1 MAMISSFGAPRFAGW
16 TAAILLAS
24 ATTAFADCG
33 DLLQRFN
40 QALEQ
45 RSLAEVTALEKRIAA
60 DAACGNRLV
69 EVRQRRAT
77 LQLLL
82 AQQLID
88 KGAKIP
94 DYEGLVVDA
103 DKPEVSWLAAKMLGD
118 MHFAQRAFVD
128 AARAYDRAVEIIK
141 NASKTPSPP
150 REEQIKAVTDLAN
163 RSRLLAA
170 NEESPGAIFVSLP
183 KDYRDGS
190 IGGSFSQDIR
200 GFTPKNVPL
209 PINFETASARLTRI
223 GQAAADELATAL
235 REQNPQ
241 RITIVG
247 HTDERGSH
255 DYNMRLSSQRA
266 AAVASFL
273 RQKGIAAQVVTIA
286 KGKTEPLFLADRSG
300 LTKQDIWAL
309 DRRVEWQRN

>member
-1 MAMISSFGAPRFAGW
+1 MAMISSFGPPRLAGW

-45 RSLAEVTALEKRIAA
+45 RSLAEVTALEKQIAA

-82 AQQLID
+82 AQQLVD

-118 MHFAQRAFVD
+118 MRFAQRAFAD

-170 NEESPGAIFVSLP
+170 NEESPGAIFVSPP

-266 AAVASFL
+266 AAVARFL
-273 RQKGIAAQVVTIA
+273 RQKGIAAAVVTIA

-309 DRRVEWQRN
+309 NRRVEWQRN

>member
-1 MAMISSFGAPRFAGW
+1 MAMISSFGPPRLAGW

-45 RSLAEVTALEKRIAA
+45 RSLAEVTALEKQIAA

-82 AQQLID
+82 AQQLVD
-88 KGAKIP
+88 KGGKMP

-118 MHFAQRAFVD
+118 MRFAQRAFAD
-128 AARAYDRAVEIIK
+128 AARDYDRAVEIIK

-170 NEESPGAIFVSLP
+170 NEESPGAIFVSPP

-223 GQAAADELATAL
+223 GLAAADELATAL

-266 AAVASFL
+266 AAVARFL
-273 RQKGIAAQVVTIA
+273 RQKGIAAAVVTIA

-309 DRRVEWQRN
+309 NRRVEWQRN

>member
-1 MAMISSFGAPRFAGW
+1 MAMISSFGPPRLAGW

-45 RSLAEVTALEKRIAA
+45 RSLAEATALEKQIAA

-82 AQQLID
+82 AQQLVD
-88 KGAKIP
+88 KGGKIP

-118 MHFAQRAFVD
+118 MRFAQRAFAD
-128 AARAYDRAVEIIK
+128 AARAYDRAVEIVK
-141 NASKTPSPP
+141 NASKTPSAPSEA
-150 REEQIKAVTDLAN
+150 RIKAVTDLAN

-170 NEESPGAIFVSLP
+170 NEESPGAIFVSPP

-190 IGGSFSQDIR
+190 LGGSFSQ
-200 GFTPKNVPL
+200 G
-209 PINFETASARLTRI
+209 
-223 GQAAADELATAL
+223 AADCDFGGIASHQQVAHRHPARVGRARQERCAL
-235 REQNPQ
+235 LR
-241 RITIVG
+241 RRRCG
-247 HTDERGSH
+247 HSPSR
-255 DYNMRLSSQRA
+255 RA
-266 AAVASFL
+266 A
-273 RQKGIAAQVVTIA
+273 IAGGRSPWSGSLPPHRACR
-286 KGKTEPLFLADRSG
+286 LAGPRDG
-300 LTKQDIWAL
+300 
-309 DRRVEWQRN
+309 

>member
-1 MAMISSFGAPRFAGW
+1 MISSFGPPRFAGW

-45 RSLAEVTALEKRIAA
+45 RSLAQVTALEKQIAA

-69 EVRQRRAT
+69 EVRHRRAT

-82 AQQLID
+82 AQRLVD

-94 DYEGLVVDA
+94 DYEGLLVDA

-118 MHFAQRAFVD
+118 MHFAQRAFAD

-170 NEESPGAIFVSLP
+170 NEESPGAIFVSPP

-190 IGGSFSQDIR
+190 IGGSFSQEIR

-247 HTDERGSH
+247 HTDERGSY

-273 RQKGIAAQVVTIA
+273 RQKGIAAPVVTIA
-286 KGKTEPLFLADRSG
+286 KGKAEPLFLADRSD

-309 DRRVEWQRN
+309 NRRVEWQRN

>member
-1 MAMISSFGAPRFAGW
+1 MAMISSFGPPRFAGW

-45 RSLAEVTALEKRIAA
+45 RSLAEVTALEKQIAA

-82 AQQLID
+82 AQQLVD
-88 KGAKIP
+88 KSGKIP

-118 MHFAQRAFVD
+118 MRFAQRAFAD

-170 NEESPGAIFVSLP
+170 NEESPGAIFVSPP

-266 AAVASFL
+266 AAVARFL
-273 RQKGIAAQVVTIA
+273 RQKGIAAAVVTIA

-309 DRRVEWQRN
+309 NRRVEWQRN

>member
-1 MAMISSFGAPRFAGW
+1 MISSFGPPRFAGW

-40 QALEQ
+40 QALAQ
-45 RSLAEVTALEKRIAA
+45 RSLAEVTALEKQIAA

-69 EVRQRRAT
+69 EVRHRRAT

-82 AQQLID
+82 AQQLVD

-94 DYEGLVVDA
+94 DYEGLLVDA

-118 MHFAQRAFVD
+118 MHFAQRAFAD

-170 NEESPGAIFVSLP
+170 NEESPGAIFVSPP

-247 HTDERGSH
+247 YTDERGSH

-273 RQKGIAAQVVTIA
+273 RQKGIAAPVVTIA
-286 KGKTEPLFLADRSG
+286 KGKAEPLFLADRSD

-309 DRRVEWQRN
+309 NRRVEWQRN

>member
-1 MAMISSFGAPRFAGW
+1 MAMISSFGPPRLAGW

-33 DLLQRFN
+33 DLLQRLN

-45 RSLAEVTALEKRIAA
+45 RSLAEVTALEKQIAA

-82 AQQLID
+82 AQQLVD

-103 DKPEVSWLAAKMLGD
+103 DKPDVSWLAAKMLGD
-118 MHFAQRAFVD
+118 MRFAQRAFAD

-150 REEQIKAVTDLAN
+150 REEQIKAVTDLAIDHACW
-163 RSRLLAA
+163 RRTRRARAPFSFR
-170 NEESPGAIFVSLP
+170 PP
-183 KDYRDGS
+183 RT
-190 IGGSFSQDIR
+190 IGMDLS
-200 GFTPKNVPL
+200 
-209 PINFETASARLTRI
+209 
-223 GQAAADELATAL
+223 AAASRKTSAAS
-235 REQNPQ
+235 RQ
-241 RITIVG
+241 R
-247 HTDERGSH
+247 
-255 DYNMRLSSQRA
+255 M
-266 AAVASFL
+266 FL
-273 RQKGIAAQVVTIA
+273 CQ
-286 KGKTEPLFLADRSG
+286 
-300 LTKQDIWAL
+300 
-309 DRRVEWQRN
+309 